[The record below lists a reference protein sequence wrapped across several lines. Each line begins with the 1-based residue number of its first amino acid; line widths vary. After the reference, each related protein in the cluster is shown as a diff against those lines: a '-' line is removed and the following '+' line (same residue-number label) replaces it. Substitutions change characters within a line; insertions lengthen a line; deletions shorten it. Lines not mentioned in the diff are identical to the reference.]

1 MHYENAFSRPR
12 PCLRTSCL
20 LTCFFCPWRSL
31 TPPCLDSNAVTH
43 VQIVGDDTVVSAD
56 SGGKTIVWNVRTG
69 EEKTELPG
77 SKVALSN
84 HSGREQQA
92 GRFICTFKGDLLLI
106 HAIEDGGAAGGA
118 DQAAR
123 APVAFFRAPSPI
135 RALDCSGAA
144 IGLGCESGEVLQLRA
159 AVLVT

>member
-1 MHYENAFSRPR
+1 MR

-31 TPPCLDSNAVTH
+31 TPPCPDRNAVTH
-43 VQIVGDDTVVSAD
+43 VHFADDDTVVSAD
-56 SGGKTIVWNVRTG
+56 SFGTKLVCNVTMG
-69 EEKTELPG
+69 EEKTEALPG

-84 HSGREQQA
+84 HTGREQQA
-92 GRFICTFKGDLLLI
+92 GRFMCSVNGDLLLI

-118 DQAAR
+118 DKAAR
-123 APVAFFRAPSPI
+123 VPVAFFKAPSPI
-135 RALDCSGAA
+135 NVLDCSGAA
-144 IGLGCESGEVLQLRA
+144 IVLGCMSGEVLQLRA